1 MIFSPK
7 YGNILLLEIRG
18 LRNHIAPVGEVGCTI
33 DCFWF
38 TLEHLGDL
46 NQSQPINLLHDYDYD
61 YVPTSGDFTDLYDD
75 KGNPLYE
82 STDSEAS
89 DAESTVVEQ

>member
-33 DCFWF
+33 DRFWF
-38 TLEHLGDL
+38 TLYYLGDL
-46 NQSQPINLLHDYDYD
+46 NQSTCSMPKQA
-61 YVPTSGDFTDLYDD
+61 SDFTDLYDQ
-75 KGNPLYE
+75 KGSPLCE

-89 DAESTVVEQ
+89 DAELTVVEQ